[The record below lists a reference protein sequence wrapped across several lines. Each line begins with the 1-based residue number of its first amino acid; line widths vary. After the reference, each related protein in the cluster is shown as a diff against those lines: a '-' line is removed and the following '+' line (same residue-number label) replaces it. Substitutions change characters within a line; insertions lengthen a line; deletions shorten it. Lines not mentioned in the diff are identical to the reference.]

1 VSVTTLCVL
10 LVEDNRINAELARV
24 LLELEGHEV
33 HLADSAAALRTLL
46 AAELQPDV
54 ILLDIR
60 LSDADGRQLVRELRG
75 LSRLDAV
82 PIVAVTAH
90 ALVGDADRIRAAGFD
105 GVITKPLDTRTFA
118 AEVRSLAAARHHVER
133 GA

>member
-1 VSVTTLCVL
+1 LTSGALNVL
-10 LVEDNRINAELARV
+10 LVEDNRMNAELARV
-24 LLELEGHEV
+24 LLEMEGHEV
-33 HLADSAAALRTLL
+33 HLAESAAALRRLL
-46 AAELQPDV
+46 AAELQPDL

-60 LSDADGRQLVRELRG
+60 LSDADGRQLVAELRG
-75 LSRLDAV
+75 LSRLDGV

-90 ALVGDADRIRAAGFD
+90 ALVGDSDRLRAAGFD

-118 AEVRSLAAARHHVER
+118 AEVRGHAGARRPLER

>member
-1 VSVTTLCVL
+1 MSGGALSVL
-10 LVEDNRINAELARV
+10 LVEDNRMNAELARV
-24 LLELEGHEV
+24 LLEMEGHEV
-33 HLADSAAALRTLL
+33 HLAESAAALRRLL

-60 LSDADGRQLVRELRG
+60 LSDADGRQLVAELRG
-75 LSRLDAV
+75 LSRLDGV

-90 ALVGDADRIRAAGFD
+90 ALVGDSDRIRAAGFD

-118 AEVRSLAAARHHVER
+118 AEVRGLAGARQPLEQ